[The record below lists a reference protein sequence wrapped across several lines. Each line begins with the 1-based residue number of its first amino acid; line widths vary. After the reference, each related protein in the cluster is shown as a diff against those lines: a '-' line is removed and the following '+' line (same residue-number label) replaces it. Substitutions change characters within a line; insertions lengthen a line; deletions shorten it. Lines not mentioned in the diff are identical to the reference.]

1 MFFTKPKYNEKI
13 IETNYLTPIQLSEL
27 DNSNVF
33 WNEIVQWKS
42 NKSLFQDFRAKSI
55 SLSLQ
60 GSLDH
65 HSIRALR
72 DKPAPKSKLLLFASQ
87 LITDMLEEVLIEE
100 FSFFSGS
107 EDLFQI

>member
-1 MFFTKPKYNEKI
+1 M
-13 IETNYLTPIQLSEL
+13 
-27 DNSNVF
+27 
-33 WNEIVQWKS
+33 
-42 NKSLFQDFRAKSI
+42 
-55 SLSLQ
+55 SLQ

-87 LITDMLEEVLIEE
+87 LITDMLEEILIEE
-100 FSFFSGS
+100 FSFFSAS